1 MAPKSAKS
9 GAAGSRPS
17 PGQVAQGFA
26 RTEDLAKFPS
36 ENPNPVLRVTV
47 DGGVDYANA
56 PALGLDGLLETPDRD
71 RLTEG
76 LAEQVSRIA
85 ARAERAQVEL
95 ASGDRVYAFMVTP
108 VEGESYI
115 YMYGR
120 DITEERQAKDELVF
134 AAKFPA
140 ENPNPVLRVSRD
152 GAVEYANEPAL
163 TLAGLLEPPLRKRL
177 TSDIAES
184 VSRIAASSTRAP
196 IEMASGDRIF
206 AFMISPVEGESYVY
220 MYGRDITE
228 ELEAKD
234 ALLAAKAELEERVK
248 ERTASVRL
256 LLNIVI
262 AANEAETL
270 DEAMQTCLDE
280 VCIFTGWP
288 IGHVYELADDGSD
301 DLVPSNIWH
310 LDDAE
315 RFEAMRAAT
324 EATRFKSGEGL
335 PGRVMAD
342 GKAAWIV
349 DVTKDKNFPRIKAAK
364 KVGIKAGMAFPVITG
379 DRVVSVLEFF
389 ATEAVE
395 PNDETLTV
403 MGHIGGQLGRV
414 AERRRAERQ
423 LEKSNAEVARA
434 QTQLTEAIEA
444 ISEGFVLYDAD
455 DRLVIC
461 NSNYR
466 ALYAGLDLTIEP
478 GTTYH
483 EIIRETA
490 ESGVIV
496 AAQGR
501 VDEWLEERLAKHR
514 DPPGPYEQQRA
525 DGRWLKIGER
535 KTEDGGVVGV
545 FSDITELKRREVQL
559 NELVDSL
566 AEARDLAMRATE
578 TKSHFLANMSHE
590 LRTPLNAI
598 IGITEML
605 EEDAVD
611 FGQDD
616 FVEPLQ
622 RVTSA
627 GQHLLHLI
635 NEVLDL
641 SKIEA
646 GKLDLIFEKFDLLSL
661 VQDTV
666 TTVQSLAAKN
676 ANKLELDCPA
686 DIGSMH
692 ADQMRIR
699 QIMLNLLSNACKF
712 TEQGTVTITVTRM
725 ARGTADW
732 VRIAV
737 ADTGIGMTPEQLGN
751 MFKEFSQA
759 DTSTTRKYGGTGL
772 GLAISQRLCRMMG
785 GEITVEST
793 EGEGT
798 TFTVNLPA
806 YVSEVAVSDGSA
818 PVEGRAPAAA
828 PTVVEAAQAIGGNTV
843 LVIDDDVTARD
854 LMRRFLA
861 KEGFDV
867 ITAKSGEE
875 GLELAKEHS
884 PSVITLDVLMPRLDG
899 WGVLQ
904 RLQADPALAKI
915 PVVMVTILDEQSKG
929 YALGA
934 SDYVTKPID
943 RKRLSEVLAKYTSAD
958 GDQRVLVVEDDPTT
972 RALMRRMLIGEGWQ
986 VAEAENGRIA
996 LDRVAEVRP
1005 KLILLDLMMPEMDG
1019 FEFLAELRKTPAWRG
1034 IPVVVATAA
1043 DLTEEDERRLSGGV
1057 ERILYKSAHDQD
1069 EFLAELRSLVA
1080 LHAKPA

>member
-17 PGQVAQGFA
+17 PGEMTPGLA

-56 PALGLDGLLETPDRD
+56 PALGLDGLLETPDHD

-76 LAEQVSRIA
+76 LADQVSRIA

-95 ASGDRVYAFMVTP
+95 ASGDRVYAFMVAP

-152 GAVEYANEPAL
+152 GAVEFANDPAL

-177 TSDIAES
+177 TSDIAKS
-184 VSRIAASSTRAP
+184 VSKIAAASIRAP
-196 IEMASGDRIF
+196 VEMTSGDRIF

-228 ELEAKD
+228 ELAAKQ
-234 ALLAAKAELEERVK
+234 ALLAAKDELEERVK

-262 AANEAETL
+262 AANEAATL

-280 VCIFTGWP
+280 VCIYTGWP

-301 DLVPSNIWH
+301 ELVPSNIWH
-310 LDDAE
+310 LDDAK

-349 DVTKDKNFPRIKAAK
+349 DVTRDKNFPRIKAARK
-364 KVGIKAGMAFPVITG
+364 AGIKAGMAFPVITG

-389 ATEAVE
+389 ATEAAE

-423 LEKSNAEVARA
+423 LKKSNERVAKARV
-434 QTQLTEAIEA
+434 QLTEAIEA
-444 ISEGFVLYDAD
+444 ISEGFVLFDAD

-466 ALYAGLDLTIEP
+466 ALYVGLDLTIEP
-478 GTTYH
+478 GTSYH

-501 VDEWLEERLAKHR
+501 VDEWLDERLAKHR

-525 DGRWLKIGER
+525 DGSWLKIGER

-545 FSDITELKRREVQL
+545 FTDITELKRREVQL
-559 NELVDSL
+559 NELVESL

-622 RVTSA
+622 RVTRA

-646 GKLDLIFEKFDLLSL
+646 GKLDLIFEDFDLVSL

-666 TTVQSLAAKN
+666 TTAQSLAAKN
-676 ANKLELDCPA
+676 ANKLELDHAA

-699 QIMLNLLSNACKF
+699 QVILNLLSNACKF
-712 TEQGTVTITVTRM
+712 TEQGTVTITIARVT
-725 ARGTADW
+725 RGTADW
-732 VRIAV
+732 MRIAV

-759 DTSTTRKYGGTGL
+759 DSSTTRKYGGTGL
-772 GLAISQRLCRMMG
+772 GLAISQRLCHMMG
-785 GEITVEST
+785 GDIIVEST

-806 YVSEVAVSDGSA
+806 YVGEVAVPDGSA
-818 PVEGRAPAAA
+818 PAESRAQAAPA
-828 PTVVEAAQAIGGNTV
+828 VVEAAPATGGNTV

-884 PSVITLDVLMPRLDG
+884 PSVITLDVLMPQLDG

-904 RLQADPALAKI
+904 RLQADPALANI
-915 PVVMVTILDEQSKG
+915 PVIMVSILDEQSKG

-943 RKRLSEVLAKYTSAD
+943 RKRLSEVLAKYMTTD

-972 RALMRRMLIGEGWQ
+972 RALLRRMLIGEGWQ

-996 LDRVAEVRP
+996 LDRVAEVKPR
-1005 KLILLDLMMPEMDG
+1005 LILLDLMMPEMDG
-1019 FEFLAELRKTPAWRG
+1019 FEFLAELHKTPAWRG
-1034 IPVVVATAA
+1034 IPVVVVTAA

-1057 ERILYKSAHDQD
+1057 EQILHKSARDQD

-1080 LHAKPA
+1080 HHAKPA